1 MKTDPQRAE
10 QDEQIL
16 RLRCSGLS
24 LRAIAARVGLSH
36 QGVSDRITD
45 AIRELVSPVAEEWR
59 ALETARLDDLTV
71 RAYRVLDE
79 AESGE
84 TALKAIAQLERL
96 SASRRKLWAL
106 DMPQPID
113 IALSQRADAEGET
126 VAAALSAALEALT
139 VSGLDPARQEQL
151 RVHALE
157 LARWK
162 LLEMGQQDPGPPPE
176 PPVSGIPDTTLS
188 AEAPV
193 SGQAGMEARLRD
205 LLADEDVDVDALLRE
220 VDEEEGGADAE

>member
-106 DMPQPID
+106 DVPTPLD
-113 IALSQRADAEGET
+113 VTLSRRADVEGEM
-126 VAAALSAALEALT
+126 VADALAAALEVLA
-139 VSGLDPARQEQL
+139 VSGLDVERQEAL
-151 RVHALE
+151 RVYAIR
-157 LARWK
+157 LAEWK
-162 LLEMGQQDPGPPPE
+162 LLGGVGERPVPPGAPASAAAVEAEPDLMEDFRRFAEREGFDP
-176 PPVSGIPDTTLS
+176 D
-188 AEAPV
+188 
-193 SGQAGMEARLRD
+193 D
-205 LLADEDVDVDALLRE
+205 LDD
-220 VDEEEGGADAE
+220 DEEDEGDDE